1 VKLRDVMPVVVLLTP
16 RGLWAMNL
24 QNGDDRYIAH
34 FPEDFDRFVNALAKT
49 YAHGMPAWWVKA
61 KLRQLIE
68 YLEVRDAHI
77 LDGDLVR
84 VEDGKIR
91 GVKTMPEL
99 AKDLKLRVEDGKI
112 RGVKTMPELAKDL
125 KRIYGNDM
133 ELFLYII
140 FNLETDLRRHFT
152 KELYSLTI

>member
-1 VKLRDVMPVVVLLTP
+1 MPVVVLLTP

-99 AKDLKLRVEDGKI
+99 AKDLK
-112 RGVKTMPELAKDL
+112 
-125 KRIYGNDM
+125 RIYGNDM

>member
-1 VKLRDVMPVVVLLTP
+1 MKLRDVMPVVVLLTP

-99 AKDLKLRVEDGKI
+99 AKDLK
-112 RGVKTMPELAKDL
+112 
-125 KRIYGNDM
+125 RIYGNDM

>member
-1 VKLRDVMPVVVLLTP
+1 MKLRDVMPAVVLLTP
-16 RGLWAMNL
+16 HGLWAMNL

-34 FPEDFDRFVNALAKT
+34 FPEDFDRFANALART
-49 YAHGMPAWWVKA
+49 YAQGMPAWWIKA

-68 YLEVRDAHI
+68 YLEIRDAYI

-84 VEDGKIR
+84 VEDGKIQ

-99 AKDLKLRVEDGKI
+99 AE
-112 RGVKTMPELAKDL
+112 EL

-133 ELFLYII
+133 ELFLHII
-140 FNLETDLRRHFT
+140 FDLETDLRRHL
-152 KELYSLTI
+152 KKGLYSLTI